1 MTRHGAGADSPTAA
15 LPDHV
20 KETPHISLLG
30 TTAMLFEAP
39 GAFDLPNQRRVWAL
53 ARKVEAWPGI
63 REAVPGMTN
72 LLITFITPP
81 RDLEALKAAVLEAWA
96 AGDEWRVAGKTF
108 DIPVIYGGPD
118 GPDLDHVAVTSGL
131 SIDDVVKIHTTVPY
145 TVFALGSH
153 PGYGYLGI
161 IDRRLFIPRRKVP
174 RLRVESGSVSIGGMQ
189 TGASASPGPS
199 GWHTIGRAFI
209 SFFDHVAEPPAI
221 LSPGD
226 TVRFNAER
234 IIRD

>member
-1 MTRHGAGADSPTAA
+1 MTRHGVAAGSQTAD

-20 KETPHISLLG
+20 KEAPHISVLG
-30 TTAMLFEAP
+30 TSAILFEAP

-53 ARKVEAWPGI
+53 AHKIEAWRGV

-72 LLITFITPP
+72 LLVTFVTPP
-81 RDLEALKAAVLEAWA
+81 RDLEALKAAVMDAWA
-96 AGDEWRVAGKTF
+96 TGDEWKVAGQVF
-108 DIPVIYGGPD
+108 DIPVVYGGPD
-118 GPDLDHVAVTSGL
+118 GPDLEHVAITTGL
-131 SIDDVVKIHTTVPY
+131 SIDEVIEIHTAVPY

-174 RLRVESGSVSIGGMQ
+174 RLRVEAGSVSIGGMQ

-209 SFFDHVAEPPAI
+209 SFFDHAKEPPAI

-226 TVRFNAER
+226 IVRFHAER
-234 IIRD
+234 IIR